1 VDRLRAPGDV
11 RDHVWVVHRV
21 YGCEVAGVERVVTL
35 LHERK
40 EA

>member
-1 VDRLRAPGDV
+1 MDRLRAPGDV
-11 RDHVWVVHRV
+11 RDHIRVVDRV

-35 LHERK
+35 LHERE